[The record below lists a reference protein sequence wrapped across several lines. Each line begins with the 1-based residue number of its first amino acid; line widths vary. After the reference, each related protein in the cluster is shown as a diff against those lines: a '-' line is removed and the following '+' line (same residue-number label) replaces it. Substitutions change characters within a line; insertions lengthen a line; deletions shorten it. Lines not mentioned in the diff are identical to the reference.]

1 MNPPREGIKRL
12 NSLVSGI
19 GKEISPSL
27 LQAITSPPPLP
38 HFPLHAPK
46 HRPSRISRRIDFVPL
61 FVTLTTVGNN
71 VIPTINI
78 YRPSFLE
85 WQTLYFLSLLTQTHT
100 FLVRASPLQKPGGYR
115 LHNSSS
121 LPIFQGFVLKLLIN
135 VCCLWTDVCI
145 YHPLWLAYFINRL
158 IQRMTLSLVLYS
170 QAFMICLL
178 SESCLY
184 NKINRKA
191 NKEVL

>member
-19 GKEISPSL
+19 GGEISPSL

-38 HFPLHAPK
+38 HFPL

-61 FVTLTTVGNN
+61 FVTLTTVGDY

-85 WQTLYFLSLLTQTHT
+85 WQTLYVLSSLTHT
-100 FLVRASPLQKPGGYR
+100 FLIRASPLQKPGDINFTI
-115 LHNSSS
+115 H
-121 LPIFQGFVLKLLIN
+121 PAFQFVRDLRSN
-135 VCCLWTDVCI
+135 
-145 YHPLWLAYFINRL
+145 Y
-158 IQRMTLSLVLYS
+158 
-170 QAFMICLL
+170 
-178 SESCLY
+178 
-184 NKINRKA
+184 
-191 NKEVL
+191 